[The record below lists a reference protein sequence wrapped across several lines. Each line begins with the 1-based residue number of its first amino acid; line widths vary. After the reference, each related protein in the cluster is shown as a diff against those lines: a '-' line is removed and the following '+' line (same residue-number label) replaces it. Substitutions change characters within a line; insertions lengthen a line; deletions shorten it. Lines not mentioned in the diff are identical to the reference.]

1 VKHAP
6 SILVGV
12 LALSLPATALAACDP
27 PAAGK
32 PPAVMCGLDNPRGL
46 AFGAGGALF
55 VAEAGHGGAPCDPP
69 PPDTPALS
77 CYGLTGAISR
87 LWHGQQVRIV
97 GKLPSVSFRF
107 GAQARGPNDIALRFG
122 KGPESWVLGAD
133 GADVTIGLEADPATR
148 DVKDRHDFG
157 KLVHIP
163 ASALFAPSTDLC
175 AGDACWQPRVDIAAY
190 EIGGGP
196 DSGKPE
202 SDPYG
207 LLVERRGHRR
217 GDDDEAEDEE
227 AEDDHHDHGRREGG
241 DDDGDEGHRT
251 SDVVIDASG
260 NSLLH
265 VDADGEI
272 SLLAVFPSRTTTP
285 PRPAPG
291 ITALT
296 DSVPTSVVVGPDGAY
311 YVGELVGIPFTSSAT
326 VKRDNSNIY
335 RVERGQDPEHPTV
348 FLDGHATGFNAI
360 IDIAFRG
367 NDLYILQHWTTSPTA
382 SPKDGKLIRVACGGH
397 PFACDGLHPTTVLD
411 GLDGPTSLAF
421 GPDGALYVTNKG
433 ALPAF
438 TSLTSAYKPQGEV
451 LRIDLGDA
459 DDHGH
464 HGDDDHEGDN
474 GHHDDEGR

>member
-6 SILVGV
+6 SILVGT
-12 LALSLPATALAACDP
+12 LALSFWATALPACDA
-27 PAAGK
+27 PAPGK

-46 AFGAGGALF
+46 AFGADGALF
-55 VAEAGHGGAPCDPP
+55 VAEAGHGGAPCGQAPMG
-69 PPDTPALS
+69 TPALS

-87 LWHGQQVRIV
+87 LWHGQQDRIV
-97 GKLPSVSFRF
+97 SGLPSVSFRF
-107 GAQARGPNDIALRFG
+107 GAQARGPNDIGLRFG
-122 KGPESWVLGAD
+122 KGAESWVLGAG

-148 DVKDRHDFG
+148 DDAPDREDFG

-163 ASALFAPSTDLC
+163 ASALFAPSAELC
-175 AGDACWQPRVDIAAY
+175 QKCWEPRVDIAAY

-196 DSGKPE
+196 DPGKPE
-202 SDPYG
+202 SDPFG

-217 GDDDEAEDEE
+217 GDDDEAED
-227 AEDDHHDHGRREGG
+227 DLDGHGRHKGL
-241 DDDGDEGHRT
+241 DGEDEDGHGT
-251 SDVVIDASG
+251 DDVVIDASG
-260 NSLLH
+260 NSLLR
-265 VDADGEI
+265 VNADGEI

-311 YVGELVGIPFTSSAT
+311 YVGELVGIPVASSAT
-326 VKRDNSNIY
+326 VKRDNSNVY
-335 RVERGQDPEHPTV
+335 RVQRGQDPEHPTV
-348 FLDGHATGFNAI
+348 FLDGHVTGFNAI
-360 IDIAFRG
+360 IDIAFKG
-367 NDLYILQHWTTSPTA
+367 NDLYILQNWTTSPTA